1 MALRRTGTAGVAIVT
16 ALAVIALGACSSH
29 SHEAASR
36 SASSTTRATTAP
48 SSTTSSTTT
57 TTVPPPTTAP
67 LPAAD
72 TTHLTLAQDI
82 QGAISPKSVDAA
94 ATGRVFAQNMMYR
107 HTITVYSPTGD
118 LVATIPDTV
127 DLSKFGITGHPG
139 ISHGAPVEG
148 AFSPDGRKLYVSN
161 YSMYGAGFGPEGTDT
176 CSPASGYDDSFVY
189 RVNTSTLAVDQV
201 IPVGP
206 VPKYVATTP
215 DGRYVLVTNWC
226 GYDLSIIDRAA
237 GRTIRTIPL
246 GRYPRGIA
254 VSPDSVT
261 AYIGVMGTT
270 NVAAV
275 NLRDFQVSWM
285 NGVGSGPRHVVISPD
300 GRDLYVTLN
309 GAGVIAKIDLA
320 TRTVVGRVHT
330 GSEPRSMAISA
341 DGTALYVVNYASDS
355 VTKLRASDLSVLQTI
370 STPHHPIG
378 ITYDKATRDVWVSCY
393 EGHILLFADD

>member
-1 MALRRTGTAGVAIVT
+1 MGLQRARIGLIAAAVL
-16 ALAVIALGACSSH
+16 LAACSQH
-29 SHEAASR
+29 HDDASR
-36 SASSTTRATTAP
+36 AAP
-48 SSTTSSTTT
+48 STAARSTGTTSSTTPVPST
-57 TTVPPPTTAP
+57 TTTTTTPPPTTAP
-67 LPAAD
+67 FPSAD
-72 TTHLTLAQDI
+72 TTHLALVRDI

-107 HTITVYSPTGD
+107 HTITVYSPAGE
-118 LVATIPDTV
+118 LVATIPDAV
-127 DLSKFGITGHPG
+127 DLSKFGIAGHPG

-176 CSPASGYDDSFVY
+176 CSPGSGYDDSYVY
-189 RVNTSTLAVDQV
+189 RIDTTSLAVDQV
-201 IPVGP
+201 IQVGP
-206 VPKYVATTP
+206 VPKYVAVTP

-275 NLRDFQVSWM
+275 NLRTFGLSWM
-285 NGVGSGPRHVVISPD
+285 NGVGSGPRHVVISPT
-300 GRDLYVTLN
+300 GRYLYVTLN
-309 GAGVIAKIDLA
+309 GAGSIAKIDLA
-320 TRTVVGRVHT
+320 TRTVVARVHT

-341 DGTALYVVNYASDS
+341 DGTALYVVNYASDTM
-355 VTKLRASDLSVLQTI
+355 TKLSATDLSLLQTVH
-370 STPHHPIG
+370 TPHHPIG
-378 ITYDKATRDVWVSCY
+378 IAYDRATRDVWVSCY
-393 EGHILLFADD
+393 EGHILLFTDR